1 METHNNKLHHNNNNI
16 RISFVKFEQHQ
27 SNRVSIS
34 KNSYL
39 LVTRPGGAMVAQQT
53 SNLKVVGSIPTSD
66 AIFIIEILY
75 FESDITAAYVI
86 IISM

>member
-1 METHNNKLHHNNNNI
+1 M
-16 RISFVKFEQHQ
+16 R
-27 SNRVSIS
+27 
-34 KNSYL
+34 L
-39 LVTRPGGAMVAQQT
+39 LSDHPVTRPGGAMVAQQT